1 MDNSTSP
8 PRLLKERAAAAY
20 LGIAYRTLW
29 GWRKQG
35 CISYIRFGKQIRYT
49 REDLDEFV
57 RSRRIQS

>member
-1 MDNSTSP
+1 VDNSTSP
-8 PRLLKERAAAAY
+8 SRLLKERAAAVY

-35 CISYIRFGKQIRYT
+35 CISYIRFGKQIRYA
-49 REDLDEFV
+49 REDLDEFI